1 MYVVCDISYN
11 FVSFFSFFFFTRI
24 EVVYLFIKEMPA
36 ICPVILDSLAVFWQ
50 QIWFAVFLIPISS

>member
-11 FVSFFSFFFFTRI
+11 FVSFFFSFFFTRI

>member
-50 QIWFAVFLIPISS
+50 QI

>member
-11 FVSFFSFFFFTRI
+11 FVSFFFFFFFTRI

-36 ICPVILDSLAVFWQ
+36 ICQVILDSLAVFWQ
-50 QIWFAVFLIPISS
+50 QI

>member
-1 MYVVCDISYN
+1 MYVVCNISYN
-11 FVSFFSFFFFTRI
+11 FVSFFFFFFFSRI

>member
-1 MYVVCDISYN
+1 MWYVTLATTLCH
-11 FVSFFSFFFFTRI
+11 FFFFFFFFTRI